1 MLRILMGQA
10 KSGKTYTVY
19 SEIEKAI
26 KAGLSDQVILLVP
39 EQFTLEAEKGLLKHT
54 EKSGFLGVEV
64 LSFKRLIYKLLNEV
78 EMPPHQE
85 ITTLGRTMLLRSVFQ
100 KSSKSL
106 TYYRA
111 ASQKKGF
118 LNQFDD
124 FLDEMKHSLVDA
136 SLIQTAISTL
146 EETTLL
152 SLKLNDLAF
161 LLNAYEEAKTETY
174 MDSVDVITFA
184 LERMPDSKRLKQ
196 SQIWVDGFDSFSK
209 IEYQILESLMMLCK
223 HLTVTVPYGESSIFT
238 HTANLYRQ
246 LIESANQNQIET
258 AQFLMQRAHANL
270 EIAHLSEQLLVYP
283 YEQFIKPVDSIKLH
297 IANSVNSEVERVV
310 IDIVDLV
317 RYGGYTWK
325 DIAVVTNDL
334 SGYEFVIKQLFTEY
348 QVPFFL
354 DRKTNILSHPLV
366 HLVVNSLKTVQ
377 SRFKREY
384 VMSMLK
390 TGLLGF
396 SVSEISLFENYIIEF
411 GIHGNQYK
419 KPFTKNYKNSRAYD
433 LEYVNSLREKLLDKL
448 APLLTLSPSKKVEM
462 KTLLTITYEFL
473 VLNEIASIMD
483 QEVHNFTEVGAYDSA
498 QLFAQIWNVVI
509 ETFDQMAELL
519 GSEMLTFD
527 EIIELLET
535 GFEHAE
541 IGLLPLYENQ
551 VLIGSLDRS
560 KAHPIKALFIMGIN
574 DGVLPEMGGEQQL
587 IAEHEKELLKENGFN
602 LMLDG
607 KMFADKENYN
617 IYNALTRPSERI
629 YLSYAL
635 TNNEGTSLR
644 PSYLVQ
650 KLIKIFPML
659 ESTHDTVRIDMTRKP
674 NMIATAQ
681 GTFKHLAIEMRKSA
695 DGHVIHPNWEK
706 AFEWYVQ
713 HEPDKASLLIEG
725 LTFENHVEKINR
737 KVIDRLYDLPIK
749 TSVSRLEQFM
759 WCPFKHFVS
768 YGIKPINVKH
778 YEITFPDVGI
788 LFHGALEQ
796 FGRTVYDQNLVWQDL
811 DQKTCDQMIE
821 KIVEDMID
829 HDIFSSKFQYQ
840 YLVQKLKRVS
850 KRAIWTLTK
859 QLKQGDFMPI
869 AFEMV
874 FSDEGYGAPPMII
887 ELANGEKLMLRGVI
901 DRVDL
906 LKTDQSSYVK
916 IIDYKSGGT
925 TLSLSDIYH
934 GLQMQLMVYLKACLD
949 NPDYFKVEDLKP
961 GGIFYFKIDDPM
973 IQSAEALSELI
984 EAQIESQLR
993 LDGIALEEPIILEK
1007 MDKMLIEE
1015 SKSVVMKVSYKK
1027 DGAFTKDSKVLPL
1040 DTFYH
1045 MIDHVREK
1053 IKEIGMTLLEGE
1065 ISPSP
1070 CQTEGRI
1077 ACNACDYQSFCQFD
1091 PKFEGNSYRLLPKL
1105 NQESVIQ
1112 KVKEK
1117 SNA

>member
-1 MLRILMGQA
+1 MLRILMGKA
-10 KSGKTYTVY
+10 KSGKTHMVY

-26 KAGLSDQVILLVP
+26 QAGRSDKVILLVP
-39 EQFTLEAEKGLLKHT
+39 EQFTLEAEKGLLNHMQ
-54 EKSGFLGVEV
+54 KSGFLGVEV

-78 EMPPHQE
+78 EMPPYQE
-85 ITTLGRTMLLRSVFQ
+85 ITTLGRTMLLKSVFQ
-100 KSSKSL
+100 KNSQAL

-111 ASQKKGF
+111 ASQKRGF

-136 SLIQTAISTL
+136 SLIQTAISKL
-146 EETTLL
+146 DETALL
-152 SLKLNDLAF
+152 SLKLKDLAF
-161 LLNAYEEAKTETY
+161 LLGAYEEAKTETY

-184 LERMPDSKRLKQ
+184 LDRMSNSKRLKHA
-196 SQIWVDGFDSFSK
+196 QIWVDGFDSFSK
-209 IEYQILESLMMLCK
+209 IEYQIIEQLMLLCE
-223 HLTVTVPYGESSIFT
+223 HLTITVPYGESNIFA
-238 HTANLYRQ
+238 HTGHLYRQ
-246 LIESANQNQIET
+246 LVALANQNQIKT
-258 AQFLMQRAHANL
+258 AQFLMAGMYLNP
-270 EIAHLSEQLLVYP
+270 EIGHLSENLLVYP
-283 YEQFIKPVDSIKLH
+283 YERFVKPTEFIKLH
-297 IANSVNSEVERVV
+297 IANTVTSEVEHVV
-310 IDIVDLV
+310 IDIVNLV
-317 RYGGYTWK
+317 RYKGLAWK
-325 DIAVVTNDL
+325 EIAVVTNDL
-334 SGYEFVIKQLFTEY
+334 SGYEFVIKELFTEY

-354 DRKTNILSHPLV
+354 DRKMNILSHPLV
-366 HLVVNSLKTVQ
+366 HLIVNSLKTIQ
-377 SRFKREY
+377 SHFKREY

-396 SVSEISLFENYIIEF
+396 SMDEIGILENYIIEF
-411 GIHGNQYK
+411 GIQGNQYK
-419 KPFTKNYKNSRAYD
+419 KDFKKNYKNNRLYD
-433 LEYVNSLREKLLDKL
+433 LEHMNALREKLLEKL
-448 APLLTLSPSKKVEM
+448 APLLSISSSKKVEM
-462 KTLLTITYEFL
+462 KALLTMIYEFL
-473 VLNEIASIMD
+473 VLNDIAAIMD
-483 QEVHNFTEVGAYDSA
+483 REVQHFTEIGAYDSA

-509 ETFDQMAELL
+509 ETFDQTAELL
-519 GSEMLTFD
+519 GNEMLNLD
-527 EIIELLET
+527 EVIELLET

-560 KAHPIKALFIMGIN
+560 RAHPIKALFIMGIN
-574 DGVLPEMGGEQQL
+574 DGILPEMGGDQQL
-587 IAEHEKELLKENGFN
+587 IAEYEKEQLKEKGFN
-602 LMLDG
+602 LLLDG
-607 KMFADKENYN
+607 KMFADKETYN
-617 IYNALTRPSERI
+617 IYNALTRPSESI

-635 TNNEGTSLR
+635 TSNDGTSLR
-644 PSYLVQ
+644 PSYLMQ

-659 ESTHDTVRIDMTRKP
+659 KPTHDTVSLERAQKP
-674 NMIATAQ
+674 HTIATAQ
-681 GTFKHLAIEMRKSA
+681 GTFKHLAVEMRKSV
-695 DGHVIHPNWEK
+695 DGHRIHSDWET
-706 AFEWYVQ
+706 AFKWYVQ
-713 HEPDKASLLIEG
+713 HEPDKASLLLEG

-737 KVIDRLYDLPIK
+737 KVIDRLYEMPIK

-759 WCPFKHFVS
+759 WCPFKHFVA
-768 YGIKPINVKH
+768 YGIKPITVKH

-821 KIVEDMID
+821 KIVEDMVD

-840 YLVQKLKRVS
+840 YLIQKLKRVS

-869 AFEMV
+869 AFEMA

-887 ELANGEKLMLRGVI
+887 ELSNGEKLMIRGVI

-906 LKTDQSSYVK
+906 LRTEQSSYVK

-949 NPDYFKVEDLKP
+949 NPDYFRVEALKP

-973 IQSAEALSELI
+973 IQSAEALSERI

-993 LDGIALEEPIILEK
+993 LDGIALEEPLILEK
-1007 MDKMLIEE
+1007 MDRMLVEE

-1045 MIDHVREK
+1045 MIDHVKEK
-1053 IKEIGMTLLEGE
+1053 IREIGMTLLEGE

-1077 ACNACDYQSFCQFD
+1077 ACNACDYQSLCQFD
-1091 PKFEGNSYRLLPKL
+1091 PKFEGNAYRVLPKL
-1105 NQESVIQ
+1105 DQESVIQ
-1112 KVKEK
+1112 KIKEK

>member
-1 MLRILMGQA
+1 MLRILMGKA

-19 SEIEKAI
+19 NEIEKAI
-26 KAGLSDQVILLVP
+26 KMGSSDKVILLVP
-39 EQFTLEAEKGLLKHT
+39 EQFTLEAEKGLLKHIH
-54 EKSGFLGVEV
+54 KSGFLGVEV

-85 ITTLGRTMLLRSVFQ
+85 ITKLGRTMLLRSVFQ
-100 KSSKSL
+100 KNSKAL

-136 SLIQTAISTL
+136 SLLQTAISNL
-146 EETTLL
+146 DETALL
-152 SLKLNDLAF
+152 SLKLKDLAF

-184 LERMPDSKRLKQ
+184 LDRMSESKKLKH

-209 IEYQILESLMMLCK
+209 IEYQILEQLMIICE
-223 HLTVTVPYGESSIFT
+223 HLTMTVPYGESPIFS
-238 HTANLYRQ
+238 HTGNLYRQ
-246 LIESANQNQIET
+246 LIELATQNQIET
-258 AQFLMQRAHANL
+258 AQFLMERTHLNS
-270 EIAHLSEQLLVYP
+270 EIIHLSEQLLVYP
-283 YEQFIKPVDSIKLH
+283 YERFNQATNSIKLN
-297 IANSVNSEVERVV
+297 IANTVTSEVERVV

-317 RYGGYTWK
+317 RYSGYTWK

-354 DRKTNILSHPLV
+354 DRKLNILSHPLV
-366 HLVVNSLKTVQ
+366 HLIVNSLKTIQ

-396 SVSEISLFENYIIEF
+396 SVDEISILENYVVEF
-411 GIHGNQYK
+411 GINGNQYK
-419 KPFTKNYKNSRAYD
+419 KMFAKNYKNNRAYD
-433 LEYVNSLREKLLDKL
+433 LERMNQLREKLLEKL
-448 APLLTLSPSKKVEM
+448 APLLSVSSSKKIEM

-473 VLNEIASIMD
+473 VLNDIASIME
-483 QEVHNFTEVGAYDSA
+483 QEVQNFTEIGAYDSA

-509 ETFDQMAELL
+509 ETFDQTAELL

-527 EIIELLET
+527 EVIELLET

-560 KAHPIKALFIMGIN
+560 RAHPIKALFIMGIN
-574 DGVLPEMGGEQQL
+574 DGILPEVGGDQQL
-587 IAEHEKELLKENGFN
+587 IAEHEKEKLKETGFN
-602 LMLDG
+602 IMLDG

-617 IYNALTRPSERI
+617 IYNALTRPSENI

-635 TNNEGTSLR
+635 TSNEGTSLR

-659 ESTHDTVRIDMTRKP
+659 SSTHDAVSLDMTQKP
-674 NMIATAQ
+674 HTIATAQ
-681 GTFKHLAIEMRKSA
+681 GTFKHLAIEMRKSV
-695 DGHVIHPNWEK
+695 DGHAVHPDWET
-706 AFEWYVQ
+706 AFKWYVQ
-713 HEPDKASLLIEG
+713 HEPEKASLLMDG
-725 LTFENHVEKINR
+725 LTYENHVEKINR
-737 KVIDRLYDLPIK
+737 KVIGQLYDLPIK

-796 FGRTVYDQNLVWQDL
+796 FGRTIHDQNLVWQDL

-821 KIVEDMID
+821 KIVEDMVD

-859 QLKQGDFMPI
+859 QLKQGDFVPI
-869 AFEMV
+869 AFEMA
-874 FSDEGYGAPPMII
+874 FSDEGYGAPPMVI

-906 LKTDQSSYVK
+906 LKTEQSSYVK

-949 NPDYFKVEDLKP
+949 NPDYFKVADLKP
-961 GGIFYFKIDDPM
+961 GGVFYFKIDDPM

-993 LDGIALEEPIILEK
+993 LDGIALEEPLILEK
-1007 MDKMLIEE
+1007 MDRMLIEE

-1045 MIDHVREK
+1045 MIDHVKEK

-1105 NQESVIQ
+1105 DQESVIQ

>member
-1 MLRILMGQA
+1 MLRILMGKA

-19 SEIEKAI
+19 NEIEKAI
-26 KAGLSDQVILLVP
+26 NSGLSDQVILLVP
-39 EQFTLEAEKGLLKHT
+39 EQFTLEAEKGLLKHI

-64 LSFKRLIYKLLNEV
+64 LSFKRLIHKLLNEV
-78 EMPPHQE
+78 EMPPHKE

-100 KSSKSL
+100 KSGRSL
-106 TYYRA
+106 TYYSA

-118 LNQFDD
+118 LNQFND

-136 SLIQTAISTL
+136 SLIQTACSRL
-146 EETTLL
+146 EETSLL
-152 SLKLNDLAF
+152 SMKLKDLAF

-184 LERMPDSKRLKQ
+184 LERMSESQKLKQ

-209 IEYQILESLMMLCK
+209 IEYQILEQLLLLCD
-223 HLTVTVPYGESSIFT
+223 HLTITVPYGENPVFT
-238 HTANLYRQ
+238 HTGILYRQ
-246 LIESANQNQIET
+246 LMTLANQNQIEI
-258 AQFLMQRAHANL
+258 AQYLLERAHSNW

-283 YEQFIKPVDSIKLH
+283 YERLNRPTDSIKLH
-297 IANSVNSEVERVV
+297 MANTVASEVERVV

-317 RYGGYTWK
+317 RYKGYKWQ

-334 SGYEFVIKQLFTEY
+334 TGYEFVIKQLFTEY
-348 QVPFFL
+348 KVPFFL
-354 DRKTNILSHPLV
+354 DRKMNILSHPLV
-366 HLVVNSLKTVQ
+366 HLIVNSLKTVQ

-396 SVSEISLFENYIIEF
+396 SVDEISIFENYIIEF
-411 GIHGNQYK
+411 GIQGNHYK
-419 KPFTKNYKNSRAYD
+419 KAFTKNYQKSRAYD
-433 LEYVNSLREKLLDKL
+433 LEHINRLRAKLLEKLT
-448 APLLTLSPSKKVEM
+448 PLLEISSSKKRVV
-462 KTLLTITYEFL
+462 KTLLEETYAFL
-473 VLNEIASIMD
+473 VLNDIATIID
-483 QEVHNFTEVGAYDSA
+483 REVHDFTEKGDYDSA

-509 ETFDQMAELL
+509 ETLDQTAELL
-519 GSEMLTFD
+519 GDELLSLD

-560 KAHPIKALFIMGIN
+560 RAHAIKALFIMGIN
-574 DGVLPEMGGEQQL
+574 DGILPETGGDQQL
-587 IAEHEKELLKENGFN
+587 IAEYEKEQLKEKGFN
-602 LMLDG
+602 MMLDG

-617 IYNALTRPSERI
+617 IYNALTRPSASI

-635 TNNEGTSLR
+635 TSNAGTSLR
-644 PSYLVQ
+644 PSYLIQ
-650 KLIKIFPML
+650 KLVKIFPQL
-659 ESTHDTVRIDMTRKP
+659 EPTHERVRVDMAHKP
-674 NMIATAQ
+674 HHIATAE

-695 DGHVIHPNWEK
+695 DGHRIHPDWET
-706 AFEWYVQ
+706 AFKWYAQ
-713 HEPDKASLLIEG
+713 NAPEKASLLLEG

-737 KVIDRLYDLPIK
+737 KVIDTLYELPIK

-768 YGIKPINVKH
+768 YGIKPITVKR

-821 KIVEDMID
+821 KIVEDMVD

-859 QLKQGDFMPI
+859 QLKQGDFVPI
-869 AFEMV
+869 AFEMA

-906 LKTDQSSYVK
+906 LKTEQSSYVK

-949 NPDYFKVEDLKP
+949 NPDYFRVADLKP

-993 LDGIALEEPIILEK
+993 LDGIALEEPLILEK
-1007 MDKMLIEE
+1007 MDRMLIEE
-1015 SKSVVMKVSYKK
+1015 NKSVVMKVSYKK

-1040 DTFYH
+1040 ETFYH
-1045 MIDHVREK
+1045 MIDHVKEK

-1091 PKFEGNSYRLLPKL
+1091 PKFEGNSYRMLPKL
-1105 NQESVIQ
+1105 DQESIIQ